1 MRFVSLIVKSSLRNR
16 RRSFLAISSIAVSL
30 CLLGVLLSV
39 YRAMFYGQ
47 ATPAQALRLVT
58 RHRVGLGQALP
69 VSYEQRIAQVPGV
82 KQVMIWQ
89 WFGGVYK
96 DQRDTRNFFA
106 RFGCQPDRLRE
117 MRPEYSMPDDQWKAF
132 TTDRRAAIVSRK
144 TANDL
149 NLHIGDRVTLVGDIF
164 PVTLELHLV
173 GIFDDPMNEQTLY
186 YNNDYVNESLPVGGA
201 MRDIAGT
208 FQVLAASAGDVPRIA
223 QAIDAMFENSPAPT
237 KTETEQQ
244 FALSFA
250 SFLGNLKLFLM
261 AICGAITFTIL
272 LVSANAISMS
282 VRERVR
288 EVGVLKTLGFT
299 TGDILSIILG
309 ESVTMA
315 MIGGVVGC
323 LLAIGMCFVARPLL
337 GFFIPALTM
346 TPLVAGI
353 SLALAFFL
361 GLFSSLVPAWNAART
376 SILDS
381 LRFTG

>member
-30 CLLGVLLSV
+30 CLLGVLLSI
-39 YRAMFYGQ
+39 YRGMFYGEP
-47 ATPAQALRLVT
+47 TPAQALRLVT
-58 RHRVGLGQALP
+58 RHKVGLGQALP

-132 TTDRRAAIVSRK
+132 TGDRRAAIVSRK

-149 NLHIGDRVTLVGDIF
+149 KLHIGDRVTLVGDIF

-173 GIFDDPMNEQTLY
+173 GIFDDPVNEQTLY
-186 YNNDYVNESLPVGGA
+186 YNNDYANESLPVGAGQ
-201 MRDIAGT
+201 RDIAGT
-208 FQVLAASAGDVPRIA
+208 FQILAASAGDVPRIA
-223 QAIDAMFENSPAPT
+223 QTIDALFENSPAPT

-323 LLAIGMCFVARPLL
+323 VLATGMCFVARPLL
-337 GFFIPALTM
+337 GFFITALRM
-346 TPLVAGI
+346 TPAIAGI

>member
-39 YRAMFYGQ
+39 YRAMFYGEG
-47 ATPAQALRLVT
+47 TPAQALRLVT
-58 RHRVGLGQALP
+58 RHKVGLGQALP

-82 KQVMIWQ
+82 KQVMVWQ

-117 MRPEYSMPDDQWKAF
+117 MRPEYSMPDDEWKAF
-132 TTDRRAAIVSRK
+132 TADRRAAIISRK

-149 NLHIGDRVTLVGDIF
+149 KLHVGDRVTLVGDIF

-223 QAIDAMFENSPAPT
+223 KAIDSLFENSPAPT

-323 LLAIGMCFVARPLL
+323 VLAIGMCFVARPLL
-337 GFFIPALTM
+337 GFFIPALKM
-346 TPLVAGI
+346 TPLVAAI